1 MLKSIN
7 RYIINEYIKSL
18 FVVIAVMLSICLLI
32 SLLDEFNFFKSKKD
46 LKFIYFIIF
55 ALLKIPNVLINL
67 FPFVVLF
74 AGIVF
79 YLKIYNHNEVIS
91 LRVMGYSNIQIILI
105 PALTSFVIGYLIIF
119 LIVPF
124 SSSMLKYY
132 EELRSDYNDTKNLV
146 FVNETG
152 IWILDRNEKE
162 KNIIRIEKINKDFS
176 TINQITIYNYDVF
189 NNFIKRIDAN
199 DGIISNKNWQLN
211 KVYII
216 AANNKNSGQSYL
228 NSYTYI
234 SNVNINELKNVFKN
248 TETTSLLDINK
259 EMLILEDKGY
269 SIVDLKIRYQKLIS
283 LPIYLLAMSILS
295 GLMIINLG
303 KTSNYLKY
311 GSYGVIIS
319 VMIYF
324 LNDLSITIAK
334 SGIISVDF
342 SVLIPIFLIILIN
355 LVGITQVNAK
365 YNYFYT
371 IIWIFFFKS
380 RYCLFTTKRC
390 L

>member
-7 RYIINEYIKSL
+7 KYIINEYIKSL
-18 FVVIAVMLSICLLI
+18 FVVIAVMLSIILLI
-32 SLLDEFNFFKSKKD
+32 NLLDEFNFFKSKKD
-46 LKFIYFIIF
+46 LKFIFFLIF
-55 ALLKIPNVLINL
+55 TVLKIPNVLINL
-67 FPFVVLF
+67 FPFIVLF

-105 PALTSFVIGYLIIF
+105 PALTSFVIGYVIVF

-124 SSSMLKYY
+124 SSSMLRYY
-132 EELRSDYNDTKNLV
+132 EDLRSEYNETKNLV

-152 IWILDRNEKE
+152 IWILDKNEKE

-176 TINQITIYNYDVF
+176 VVSQITIYNYDAS
-189 NNFIKRIDAN
+189 NNFIRRIDATE
-199 DGIISNKNWQLN
+199 GIINDKNWLLN
-211 KVYII
+211 KVNII
-216 AANNKNSGQSYL
+216 SINKKNNKDNYL
-228 NSYTYI
+228 NNYNYT
-234 SNVNINELKNVFKN
+234 SNVNISELKNVYKN

-269 SIVDLKIRYQKLIS
+269 STIDLRIRYQKLIS
-283 LPIYLLAMSILS
+283 FPIYLLAMSILS

-319 VMIYF
+319 IIIYF

-342 SVLIPIFLIILIN
+342 SVWIPIFLIILIN

-365 YNYFYT
+365 
-371 IIWIFFFKS
+371 
-380 RYCLFTTKRC
+380 
-390 L
+390 

>member
-18 FVVIAVMLSICLLI
+18 LVVIAIMLSIILLI
-32 SLLDEFNFFKSKKD
+32 NLLDEFNFFKSKKN
-46 LKFIYFIIF
+46 LKFIFFIIF
-55 ALLKIPNVLINL
+55 TILKVPNVLINL
-67 FPFVVLF
+67 FPFIVLF
-74 AGIVF
+74 GGIVF

-105 PALTSFVIGYLIIF
+105 PALTSFVIGYIIVL

-132 EELRSDYNDTKNLV
+132 EDLRSEYNETKNLV

-152 IWILDRNEKE
+152 IWVLDKNEKE

-176 TINQITIYNYDVF
+176 SVNQITIYNYDIS
-189 NNFIKRIDAN
+189 NNFIKRIDADEGN
-199 DGIISNKNWQLN
+199 IKDKNWQLN
-211 KVYII
+211 KVHII
-216 AANNKNSGQSYL
+216 SGNKKSNKENYL
-228 NSYTYI
+228 NNYNYT
-234 SNVNINELKNVFKN
+234 SNININELKNIYKN

-259 EMLILEDKGY
+259 EMQTLEDKGY
-269 SIVDLKIRYQKLIS
+269 STIDLRIRYQKLIS
-283 LPIYLLAMSILS
+283 FPIYLLAMSILS

-319 VMIYF
+319 IIIYF

-342 SVLIPIFLIILIN
+342 SVWIPIFLIILIN

-365 YNYFYT
+365 
-371 IIWIFFFKS
+371 
-380 RYCLFTTKRC
+380 
-390 L
+390 

>member
-18 FVVIAVMLSICLLI
+18 FIVIAVMLSIIILI
-32 SLLDEFNFFKSKKD
+32 NLLDEFNFFKSKKD
-46 LKFIYFIIF
+46 LKFIFFIIF
-55 ALLKIPNVLINL
+55 TILKIPNVLINL
-67 FPFVVLF
+67 FPFIVLF
-74 AGIVF
+74 GGIVF

-105 PALTSFVIGYLIIF
+105 PALTSFVIGYIIVF

-124 SSSMLKYY
+124 SSSMLRYY
-132 EELRSDYNDTKNLV
+132 EDLRSEYNETKNLV

-152 IWILDRNEKE
+152 IWILDKNEKE
-162 KNIIRIEKINKDFS
+162 KNIIRIEKISKDFS
-176 TINQITIYNYDVF
+176 VASQITIYNYDSS
-189 NNFIKRIDAN
+189 NNFIKRIDATE
-199 DGIISNKNWQLN
+199 GIIKDKNWQLN
-211 KVYII
+211 KVHII
-216 AANNKNSGQSYL
+216 SSNKKNNKENFL
-228 NSYTYI
+228 NNYNYT
-234 SNVNINELKNVFKN
+234 SNININELKNVYKN
-248 TETTSLLDINK
+248 TDTTSLLDINK
-259 EMLILEDKGY
+259 EMSILEDKGY
-269 SIVDLKIRYQKLIS
+269 STIDLRIRYQKLIS
-283 LPIYLLAMSILS
+283 FPIYLLAMSILS

-319 VMIYF
+319 IIIYF

-342 SVLIPIFLIILIN
+342 SVWIPIFLIILIN

-365 YNYFYT
+365 
-371 IIWIFFFKS
+371 
-380 RYCLFTTKRC
+380 
-390 L
+390 

>member
-18 FVVIAVMLSICLLI
+18 FVVIAVMLSIILLI
-32 SLLDEFNFFKSKKD
+32 NLLDEFNFFKSKKD
-46 LKFIYFIIF
+46 LKFIFFIIF
-55 ALLKIPNVLINL
+55 TVLKVPNVLVNL
-67 FPFVVLF
+67 FPFIILF
-74 AGIVF
+74 GGIVF

-105 PALTSFVIGYLIIF
+105 PALTSFVIGYIIVF

-132 EELRSDYNDTKNLV
+132 EDLRSEYNETKNLV

-152 IWILDRNEKE
+152 IWVLDKNDKE

-176 TINQITIYNYDVF
+176 SVNQITIYNYDIS
-189 NNFIKRIDAN
+189 NNFIKRIDA
-199 DGIISNKNWQLN
+199 DEGFIKDKNWQLN
-211 KVYII
+211 KVHII
-216 AANNKNSGQSYL
+216 SGNKKNNKENYL
-228 NSYTYI
+228 NNYNYT
-234 SNVNINELKNVFKN
+234 SNININELKNIYKN

-259 EMLILEDKGY
+259 EMQTLEDKGY
-269 SIVDLKIRYQKLIS
+269 STIDLRIRYQKLIS
-283 LPIYLLAMSILS
+283 FPIYLLAMSILS

-319 VMIYF
+319 IIIYF

-342 SVLIPIFLIILIN
+342 SVWIPIFLIILIN

-365 YNYFYT
+365 
-371 IIWIFFFKS
+371 
-380 RYCLFTTKRC
+380 
-390 L
+390 

>member
-18 FVVIAVMLSICLLI
+18 FVVIAVMLSIILLI
-32 SLLDEFNFFKSKKD
+32 NLLDEFNFFKSKKD
-46 LKFIYFIIF
+46 LKFIFFLIF
-55 ALLKIPNVLINL
+55 TVLKIPNVLINL
-67 FPFVVLF
+67 FPFIVLF

-105 PALTSFVIGYLIIF
+105 PALTSFVIGYVIVF

-124 SSSMLKYY
+124 SSSMLRYY
-132 EELRSDYNDTKNLV
+132 EDLRSEYNETKNLV

-152 IWILDRNEKE
+152 IWILDKNEKE

-176 TINQITIYNYDVF
+176 VVSQITIYNYDSS
-189 NNFIKRIDAN
+189 NNFIRRIDAAEGTIK
-199 DGIISNKNWQLN
+199 DKNWLLN
-211 KVYII
+211 KVNII
-216 AANNKNSGQSYL
+216 SINKKNNKDNYL
-228 NSYTYI
+228 NNYNYT
-234 SNVNINELKNVFKN
+234 SNVNISELKNVYKN

-269 SIVDLKIRYQKLIS
+269 STIDLRIRYQKLIS
-283 LPIYLLAMSILS
+283 FPIYLLAMSILS

-319 VMIYF
+319 IIIYF

-342 SVLIPIFLIILIN
+342 SVWIPIFLIILIN

-365 YNYFYT
+365 
-371 IIWIFFFKS
+371 
-380 RYCLFTTKRC
+380 
-390 L
+390 

>member
-1 MLKSIN
+1 
-7 RYIINEYIKSL
+7 
-18 FVVIAVMLSICLLI
+18 MLSIILLI
-32 SLLDEFNFFKSKKD
+32 NLLDEFNFFKSKKD
-46 LKFIYFIIF
+46 LKFIFFLIF
-55 ALLKIPNVLINL
+55 TVLKIPNVLINL
-67 FPFVVLF
+67 FPFIVLF

-105 PALTSFVIGYLIIF
+105 PALTSFVIGYVIVF

-124 SSSMLKYY
+124 SSSMLRYY
-132 EELRSDYNDTKNLV
+132 EDLRSEYNETKNLV

-152 IWILDRNEKE
+152 IWILDKNEKE

-176 TINQITIYNYDVF
+176 VVSQITIYNYDAS
-189 NNFIKRIDAN
+189 NNFIRRIDAAEGTIKDKN
-199 DGIISNKNWQLN
+199 WLLSKVNIISINK
-211 KVYII
+211 K
-216 AANNKNSGQSYL
+216 NNKDNYL
-228 NSYTYI
+228 NNYNYT
-234 SNVNINELKNVFKN
+234 SNVNISELKNVYKN

-269 SIVDLKIRYQKLIS
+269 STIDLRIRYQKLIS
-283 LPIYLLAMSILS
+283 FPVYLLAMSILS

-319 VMIYF
+319 IIIYF

-342 SVLIPIFLIILIN
+342 SVWIPIFLIILIN

-365 YNYFYT
+365 
-371 IIWIFFFKS
+371 
-380 RYCLFTTKRC
+380 
-390 L
+390 

>member
-1 MLKSIN
+1 
-7 RYIINEYIKSL
+7 
-18 FVVIAVMLSICLLI
+18 MLSIILLI
-32 SLLDEFNFFKSKKD
+32 NLLDEFNFFKSKKD
-46 LKFIYFIIF
+46 LKFIFFIIF
-55 ALLKIPNVLINL
+55 TILKIPNVLINL
-67 FPFVVLF
+67 FPFIVLF
-74 AGIVF
+74 GGIVF

-105 PALTSFVIGYLIIF
+105 PALTSFVVGYVIVF

-132 EELRSDYNDTKNLV
+132 EELRSEYNETKNLV

-152 IWILDRNEKE
+152 IWILDKNEKE

-176 TINQITIYNYDVF
+176 TLTRITIYNYDNS
-189 NNFIKRIDAN
+189 NNFIKRIDA
-199 DGIISNKNWQLN
+199 DEGIIIDKNWQLN
-211 KVYII
+211 KVHII
-216 AANNKNSGQSYL
+216 TANKKNNKDNYL
-228 NSYTYI
+228 NNYSYT
-234 SNVNINELKNVFKN
+234 SNININELRNVYKN

-269 SIVDLKIRYQKLIS
+269 STIDLRIRYQKLIS
-283 LPIYLLAMSILS
+283 FPIYLLAMSILS

-303 KTSNYLKY
+303 KTANYLKY
-311 GSYGVIIS
+311 GTYGVIIS
-319 VMIYF
+319 IIIYF

-342 SVLIPIFLIILIN
+342 SVWIPIFLIILIN

-365 YNYFYT
+365 
-371 IIWIFFFKS
+371 
-380 RYCLFTTKRC
+380 
-390 L
+390 

>member
-1 MLKSIN
+1 MFKSIN
-7 RYIINEYIKSL
+7 RYIIKEFLKSL
-18 FVVIAVMLSICLLI
+18 LVVLCVMFSIVLLI
-32 SLLDEFNFFKSKKD
+32 TLLEEFNYFKSKQD
-46 LKFIYFIIF
+46 LKFIQFIIF
-55 ALLKIPNVLINL
+55 TFLKIPNLLFNL
-67 FPFVVLF
+67 FPFIVLF
-74 AGIVF
+74 SGIFF
-79 YLKIYNHNEVIS
+79 YLKIYNYNEVIS

-105 PALTSFVIGYLIIF
+105 PALTCFVMGYLLVF

-124 SSSMLKYY
+124 TSSMLKYY
-132 EELRSDYNDTKNLV
+132 EELKSEYDQTKNLV

-152 IWILDRNEKE
+152 IWIIDKNEND
-162 KNIIRIEKINKDFS
+162 KNIIRIDKIDKNFS
-176 TINQITIYNYDVF
+176 NIKQITIYNYDKD

-199 DGIISNKNWQLN
+199 EGIINDTNWQLSQVN
-211 KVYII
+211 II
-216 AANNKNSGQSYL
+216 SSNNKKNSENYF
-228 NSYTYI
+228 NNYNYK
-234 SNVNINELKNVFKN
+234 SNIKIIELKNIYKN
-248 TETTSLLDINK
+248 TETTSLLDISK

-342 SVLIPIFLIILIN
+342 SVWIPIFLIILIN

-365 YNYFYT
+365 
-371 IIWIFFFKS
+371 
-380 RYCLFTTKRC
+380 
-390 L
+390 

>member
-7 RYIINEYIKSL
+7 RYIIIEYIKSL
-18 FVVIAVMLSICLLI
+18 FVVIAVMLSIILLI
-32 SLLDEFNFFKSKKD
+32 NLLDEFNFFKSKKD
-46 LKFIYFIIF
+46 LKFIFFLIF
-55 ALLKIPNVLINL
+55 TILKIPNLLINL
-67 FPFVVLF
+67 FPFIVLF
-74 AGIVF
+74 GGIVF

-105 PALTSFVIGYLIIF
+105 PALTSFIIGYIIVF

-124 SSSMLKYY
+124 SSSMLRYY
-132 EELRSDYNDTKNLV
+132 ESLRSEYNETKNLV

-152 IWILDRNEKE
+152 IWILDKNEKE
-162 KNIIRIEKINKDFS
+162 KNIIRIEKISKDFS
-176 TINQITIYNYDVF
+176 VASQITIYNYDSS
-189 NNFIKRIDAN
+189 NNFIKRIDATEGFIK
-199 DGIISNKNWQLN
+199 DKNWQLN

-216 AANNKNSGQSYL
+216 SANKKNNKENYL
-228 NSYTYI
+228 NNYNYT
-234 SNVNINELKNVFKN
+234 SNVNISELKNVYKN
-248 TETTSLLDINK
+248 TDTTSLLDINK
-259 EMLILEDKGY
+259 EMMILEDKGY
-269 SIVDLKIRYQKLIS
+269 STIDLRIRYQKLIS
-283 LPIYLLAMSILS
+283 FPIYLLAMSILS

-319 VMIYF
+319 VIIYF

-342 SVLIPIFLIILIN
+342 SVWIPIFLIILIN

-365 YNYFYT
+365 
-371 IIWIFFFKS
+371 
-380 RYCLFTTKRC
+380 
-390 L
+390 

>member
-18 FVVIAVMLSICLLI
+18 FVVIAVMLSIILLI
-32 SLLDEFNFFKSKKD
+32 NLLDEFTFFKSKKD
-46 LKFIYFIIF
+46 LKFIFFIIF
-55 ALLKIPNVLINL
+55 TILKIPNLLINL
-67 FPFVVLF
+67 FPFIVLF
-74 AGIVF
+74 GGIVF

-105 PALTSFVIGYLIIF
+105 PALTSFIIGYIIVF

-124 SSSMLKYY
+124 SSSMLRYY
-132 EELRSDYNDTKNLV
+132 ESLRSEYNETKNLV

-152 IWILDRNEKE
+152 IWILDKNEKE
-162 KNIIRIEKINKDFS
+162 KNIIRIEKISKDFS
-176 TINQITIYNYDVF
+176 VVNQITIYNYDTS
-189 NNFIKRIDAN
+189 NNFIKRIDATEGFIK
-199 DGIISNKNWQLN
+199 DKNWQLN

-216 AANNKNSGQSYL
+216 STNKKNNNENYL
-228 NSYTYI
+228 NNYNYT
-234 SNVNINELKNVFKN
+234 SNVNISELKNVYKN
-248 TETTSLLDINK
+248 TDTTSLLDINK
-259 EMLILEDKGY
+259 EMMILEDKGY
-269 SIVDLKIRYQKLIS
+269 STIDLRIRYQKLIS
-283 LPIYLLAMSILS
+283 FPIYLLAMSILS

-319 VMIYF
+319 VIIYF

-342 SVLIPIFLIILIN
+342 SVWIPIFLIILIN

-365 YNYFYT
+365 
-371 IIWIFFFKS
+371 
-380 RYCLFTTKRC
+380 
-390 L
+390 

>member
-18 FVVIAVMLSICLLI
+18 FVVIAVMLSIILLI
-32 SLLDEFNFFKSKKD
+32 NLLDEFNFFKSKKD
-46 LKFIYFIIF
+46 LKFIFFIIF
-55 ALLKIPNVLINL
+55 TILKIPNLLINL
-67 FPFVVLF
+67 FPFIVLF
-74 AGIVF
+74 GGIVF

-105 PALTSFVIGYLIIF
+105 PALTSFIIGYIIVF

-124 SSSMLKYY
+124 SSSMLRYY
-132 EELRSDYNDTKNLV
+132 ESLRSEYNETKNLV

-152 IWILDRNEKE
+152 IWILDKNEKE
-162 KNIIRIEKINKDFS
+162 KNIIRIEKISKDFS
-176 TINQITIYNYDVF
+176 VVNQITIYNYDTS
-189 NNFIKRIDAN
+189 NNFIKRIDATEGFIK
-199 DGIISNKNWQLN
+199 DKNWQLN

-216 AANNKNSGQSYL
+216 SANKKNNKENYL
-228 NSYTYI
+228 NNYNYT
-234 SNVNINELKNVFKN
+234 SNVNISELKNVYKN
-248 TETTSLLDINK
+248 TDTTSLLDINK
-259 EMLILEDKGY
+259 EMAILEDKGY
-269 SIVDLKIRYQKLIS
+269 STIDLRIRYQKLIS
-283 LPIYLLAMSILS
+283 FPIYLLAMSILS

-319 VMIYF
+319 VIIYF

-342 SVLIPIFLIILIN
+342 SVWIPIFLIILIN

-365 YNYFYT
+365 
-371 IIWIFFFKS
+371 
-380 RYCLFTTKRC
+380 
-390 L
+390 

>member
-18 FVVIAVMLSICLLI
+18 FIVIAVMLSIILLI
-32 SLLDEFNFFKSKKD
+32 NLLDEFNFFKSKKD
-46 LKFIYFIIF
+46 LKFIFFIIF
-55 ALLKIPNVLINL
+55 TILKIPNVLINL
-67 FPFVVLF
+67 FPFIVLF
-74 AGIVF
+74 GGIVF

-105 PALTSFVIGYLIIF
+105 PALTSFIIGYIIVF

-124 SSSMLKYY
+124 SSSMLRYY
-132 EELRSDYNDTKNLV
+132 ESLRSEYNETKNLV

-152 IWILDRNEKE
+152 IWILDKNEKE
-162 KNIIRIEKINKDFS
+162 KNIIRIEKISKDFS
-176 TINQITIYNYDVF
+176 VVNQITIYNYDSS
-189 NNFIKRIDAN
+189 NNFIKRIDATEGFIK
-199 DGIISNKNWQLN
+199 DKNWQLN

-216 AANNKNSGQSYL
+216 STNKKNNNENYL
-228 NSYTYI
+228 NNYNYT
-234 SNVNINELKNVFKN
+234 SNVNISELKNVYKN
-248 TETTSLLDINK
+248 TDTTSLLDINK
-259 EMLILEDKGY
+259 EMSILEDKGY
-269 SIVDLKIRYQKLIS
+269 STIDLRIRYQKLIS
-283 LPIYLLAMSILS
+283 FPIYLLAMSILS

-319 VMIYF
+319 IIIYF

-342 SVLIPIFLIILIN
+342 SVWIPIFLIILIN

-365 YNYFYT
+365 
-371 IIWIFFFKS
+371 
-380 RYCLFTTKRC
+380 
-390 L
+390 

>member
-18 FVVIAVMLSICLLI
+18 FVVIAVMLSIILLI
-32 SLLDEFNFFKSKKD
+32 NLLDEFNFFKSKKD
-46 LKFIYFIIF
+46 LKFIFFIIF
-55 ALLKIPNVLINL
+55 TILKVPNLLINL
-67 FPFVVLF
+67 FPFIVLF
-74 AGIVF
+74 GGIVF

-105 PALTSFVIGYLIIF
+105 PALTSFIIGYIIVF

-124 SSSMLKYY
+124 SSSMLRYY
-132 EELRSDYNDTKNLV
+132 ESLRSEYNETKNLV

-152 IWILDRNEKE
+152 IWILDKNEKE
-162 KNIIRIEKINKDFS
+162 KNIIRIEKISKDFS
-176 TINQITIYNYDVF
+176 VVNQITIYNYDSS
-189 NNFIKRIDAN
+189 NNFIKRIDATEGFIK
-199 DGIISNKNWQLN
+199 DKNWQLN

-216 AANNKNSGQSYL
+216 STNKKNNNENYL
-228 NSYTYI
+228 NNYNYT
-234 SNVNINELKNVFKN
+234 SNVNISELKNVYKN
-248 TETTSLLDINK
+248 TDTTSLLDINK
-259 EMLILEDKGY
+259 EMMILEDKGY
-269 SIVDLKIRYQKLIS
+269 STIDLRIRYQKLIS
-283 LPIYLLAMSILS
+283 FPIYLLAMSTLS

-342 SVLIPIFLIILIN
+342 SVWIPIFLIILIN
-355 LVGITQVNAK
+355 LVG
-365 YNYFYT
+365 
-371 IIWIFFFKS
+371 
-380 RYCLFTTKRC
+380 
-390 L
+390 

>member
-7 RYIINEYIKSL
+7 RYIINEYLKSL
-18 FVVIAVMLSICLLI
+18 LVVIAVMLSIILLI
-32 SLLDEFNFFKSKKD
+32 NLLDEFNFFKSKKD
-46 LKFIYFIIF
+46 LKFIFFLIF
-55 ALLKIPNVLINL
+55 TILKLPNVLINL
-67 FPFVVLF
+67 FPFIILF

-105 PALTSFVIGYLIIF
+105 PALTSFVIGYIIVF

-124 SSSMLKYY
+124 SSSLLKYY
-132 EELRSDYNDTKNLV
+132 EELRSEYNETRNLV

-152 IWILDRNEKE
+152 IWILDKNEKE

-176 TINQITIYNYDVF
+176 NINQVTIYNYDAY
-189 NNFIKRIDAN
+189 NNFIRRIDA
-199 DGIISNKNWQLN
+199 DEGIIKNTNWQLN
-211 KVYII
+211 KVHFIT
-216 AANNKNSGQSYL
+216 ANKKNNKENYL
-228 NSYTYI
+228 NSYNYT
-234 SNVNINELKNVFKN
+234 SNVNINELKNIYKN
-248 TETTSLLDINK
+248 TETTSLLNINK
-259 EMLILEDKGY
+259 EMLILESKGY
-269 SIVDLKIRYQKLIS
+269 STIDLRIRYQKLIS

-311 GSYGVIIS
+311 GSYGVLISII
-319 VMIYF
+319 IYF
-324 LNDLSITIAK
+324 LNDLSITVAK

-342 SVLIPIFLIILIN
+342 SVWIPIFLIILIN

-365 YNYFYT
+365 
-371 IIWIFFFKS
+371 
-380 RYCLFTTKRC
+380 
-390 L
+390 

>member
-18 FVVIAVMLSICLLI
+18 FVVIAVMLSIILLI
-32 SLLDEFNFFKSKKD
+32 NLLDEFNFFKSKKD
-46 LKFIYFIIF
+46 LKFIFFIIF
-55 ALLKIPNVLINL
+55 TILKIPNLLINL
-67 FPFVVLF
+67 FPFIVLF
-74 AGIVF
+74 GGIVF

-105 PALTSFVIGYLIIF
+105 PALTSFIIGYIIVF

-124 SSSMLKYY
+124 SSSMLRYY
-132 EELRSDYNDTKNLV
+132 ESLRSEYNETKNLV

-152 IWILDRNEKE
+152 IWILDKNEKD
-162 KNIIRIEKINKDFS
+162 KNIIRIEKISKDFS
-176 TINQITIYNYDVF
+176 VINQITIYNYDSS
-189 NNFIKRIDAN
+189 NNFIKRIDATEGFIK
-199 DGIISNKNWQLN
+199 DKNWQLN

-216 AANNKNSGQSYL
+216 STNKKNNNENYL
-228 NSYTYI
+228 NNYNYT
-234 SNVNINELKNVFKN
+234 SNVNISELKNVYKN
-248 TETTSLLDINK
+248 TDTTSLLDINK
-259 EMLILEDKGY
+259 EMAILEDKGY
-269 SIVDLKIRYQKLIS
+269 STIDLRIRYQKLIS
-283 LPIYLLAMSILS
+283 FPIYLLAMSILS

-319 VMIYF
+319 VIIYF

-342 SVLIPIFLIILIN
+342 SVWIPIFLIILIN

-365 YNYFYT
+365 
-371 IIWIFFFKS
+371 
-380 RYCLFTTKRC
+380 
-390 L
+390 

>member
-1 MLKSIN
+1 
-7 RYIINEYIKSL
+7 
-18 FVVIAVMLSICLLI
+18 MLSIILLI
-32 SLLDEFNFFKSKKD
+32 NLLDEFNFFKSKKD
-46 LKFIYFIIF
+46 LKFIFFIIF
-55 ALLKIPNVLINL
+55 TILKIPNLLINL
-67 FPFVVLF
+67 FPFIILF
-74 AGIVF
+74 GGIVF

-105 PALTSFVIGYLIIF
+105 PALTSFIIGYIIVF

-124 SSSMLKYY
+124 SSSMLRYY
-132 EELRSDYNDTKNLV
+132 ESLRSEYNETKNLV

-152 IWILDRNEKE
+152 IWILDKNEKE
-162 KNIIRIEKINKDFS
+162 KNIIRIEKISKDFS
-176 TINQITIYNYDVF
+176 VVNQITIYNYDSS
-189 NNFIKRIDAN
+189 NNFIKRIDATEGFIK
-199 DGIISNKNWQLN
+199 DKNWQLN

-216 AANNKNSGQSYL
+216 STNKKNNNENYL
-228 NSYTYI
+228 NNYNYT
-234 SNVNINELKNVFKN
+234 SNVNISELKNVYKN
-248 TETTSLLDINK
+248 TDTTSLLDINK
-259 EMLILEDKGY
+259 EMMILEDKGY
-269 SIVDLKIRYQKLIS
+269 STIDLRIRYQKLIS
-283 LPIYLLAMSILS
+283 FPIYLLAMSILS

-342 SVLIPIFLIILIN
+342 SVWIPIFLIILIN

-365 YNYFYT
+365 
-371 IIWIFFFKS
+371 
-380 RYCLFTTKRC
+380 
-390 L
+390 

>member
-1 MLKSIN
+1 
-7 RYIINEYIKSL
+7 
-18 FVVIAVMLSICLLI
+18 
-32 SLLDEFNFFKSKKD
+32 
-46 LKFIYFIIF
+46 
-55 ALLKIPNVLINL
+55 
-67 FPFVVLF
+67 
-74 AGIVF
+74 
-79 YLKIYNHNEVIS
+79 
-91 LRVMGYSNIQIILI
+91 MGYSNIQIILI

-132 EELRSDYNDTKNLV
+132 EELRSEYNDTKNLV

-176 TINQITIYNYDVF
+176 TINQITIYNYDVS

-199 DGIISNKNWQLN
+199 SGIISNKNWQLN
-211 KVYII
+211 GVYII
-216 AANNKNSGQSYL
+216 VANKKNTPQSYL
-228 NSYTYI
+228 NNYTYI
-234 SNVNINELKNVFKN
+234 SNVNINELKNIYKN
-248 TETTSLLDINK
+248 TETTSLLDISK

-319 VMIYF
+319 VIIYF

-342 SVLIPIFLIILIN
+342 SVWIPIFLIILIN

-365 YNYFYT
+365 
-371 IIWIFFFKS
+371 
-380 RYCLFTTKRC
+380 
-390 L
+390 

>member
-18 FVVIAVMLSICLLI
+18 FVVIAVMLSIILLI
-32 SLLDEFNFFKSKKD
+32 NLLDEFNFFKSKKD
-46 LKFIYFIIF
+46 LKFIFFIIF
-55 ALLKIPNVLINL
+55 TILKIPNLLINL
-67 FPFVVLF
+67 FPFIVLF
-74 AGIVF
+74 GGIVF

-105 PALTSFVIGYLIIF
+105 PALTSFVIGYIIVF

-124 SSSMLKYY
+124 SSSMLRYY
-132 EELRSDYNDTKNLV
+132 ESLRSEYNETKNLV

-152 IWILDRNEKE
+152 IWILDKNEKE
-162 KNIIRIEKINKDFS
+162 KNIIRIEKISKDFS
-176 TINQITIYNYDVF
+176 VVNQITIYNYDSS
-189 NNFIKRIDAN
+189 NNFIKRIDATEGFIK
-199 DGIISNKNWQLN
+199 DKNWQLN

-216 AANNKNSGQSYL
+216 SANKKNNKENYL
-228 NSYTYI
+228 NNYNYT
-234 SNVNINELKNVFKN
+234 SNVNISELKNVYKN
-248 TETTSLLDINK
+248 TDTTSLLDINK
-259 EMLILEDKGY
+259 EMMILEDKGY
-269 SIVDLKIRYQKLIS
+269 STIDLRIRYQKLIS
-283 LPIYLLAMSILS
+283 FPIYLLAMSILS

-319 VMIYF
+319 VIIYF

-342 SVLIPIFLIILIN
+342 SVWIPIFLIILIN

-365 YNYFYT
+365 
-371 IIWIFFFKS
+371 
-380 RYCLFTTKRC
+380 
-390 L
+390 

>member
-18 FVVIAVMLSICLLI
+18 FIVIAVMLSIILLI
-32 SLLDEFNFFKSKKD
+32 NLLDEFNFFKSKKD
-46 LKFIYFIIF
+46 LKFIFFLIF
-55 ALLKIPNVLINL
+55 TVLKIPNVLINL
-67 FPFVVLF
+67 FPFIVLF

-105 PALTSFVIGYLIIF
+105 PALTSFVIGYVIVF

-124 SSSMLKYY
+124 SSSMLRYY
-132 EELRSDYNDTKNLV
+132 EDLRSEYNETKNLV

-152 IWILDRNEKE
+152 IWILDKNEKE

-176 TINQITIYNYDVF
+176 VVSQITIYNYDAS
-189 NNFIKRIDAN
+189 NNFIRRIDATEGTIK
-199 DGIISNKNWQLN
+199 DKNWLLN
-211 KVYII
+211 KVNII
-216 AANNKNSGQSYL
+216 SINKKNNKDNYL
-228 NSYTYI
+228 NNYNYT
-234 SNVNINELKNVFKN
+234 SNVNISELKNVYKN

-269 SIVDLKIRYQKLIS
+269 STIDLRIRYQKLIS
-283 LPIYLLAMSILS
+283 FPIYLLAMSILS

-319 VMIYF
+319 IIIYF

-342 SVLIPIFLIILIN
+342 SVWIPIFLIILIN

-365 YNYFYT
+365 
-371 IIWIFFFKS
+371 
-380 RYCLFTTKRC
+380 
-390 L
+390 

>member
-18 FVVIAVMLSICLLI
+18 FVVIAVMLSIILLI
-32 SLLDEFNFFKSKKD
+32 NLLDEFNFFKSKKD
-46 LKFIYFIIF
+46 LKFIFFLIF
-55 ALLKIPNVLINL
+55 TVLKIPNVLINL
-67 FPFVVLF
+67 FPFIVLF

-105 PALTSFVIGYLIIF
+105 PALTSFVIGYIIVF

-124 SSSMLKYY
+124 SSSMLRYY
-132 EELRSDYNDTKNLV
+132 EDLRSEYNETKNLV

-152 IWILDRNEKE
+152 IWILDKNEKE

-176 TINQITIYNYDVF
+176 VVSQITIYNYDAS
-189 NNFIKRIDAN
+189 NNFIRRIDATEGTIKDKN
-199 DGIISNKNWQLN
+199 WLLSKVNIISINK
-211 KVYII
+211 K
-216 AANNKNSGQSYL
+216 NNKDNYL
-228 NSYTYI
+228 NNYNYT
-234 SNVNINELKNVFKN
+234 SNVNISELKNVYKN

-259 EMLILEDKGY
+259 EMLILEEKGY
-269 SIVDLKIRYQKLIS
+269 STIDLRIRYQKLIS
-283 LPIYLLAMSILS
+283 FPIYLLAMSILS

-319 VMIYF
+319 IIIYF

-342 SVLIPIFLIILIN
+342 SVWIPIFLIILIN

-365 YNYFYT
+365 
-371 IIWIFFFKS
+371 
-380 RYCLFTTKRC
+380 
-390 L
+390 

>member
-18 FVVIAVMLSICLLI
+18 FVVIAVMLSIILLI
-32 SLLDEFNFFKSKKD
+32 NLLDEFNFFKSKKD
-46 LKFIYFIIF
+46 LKFIFFIIF
-55 ALLKIPNVLINL
+55 TILKIPNLLINL
-67 FPFVVLF
+67 FPFIVLF
-74 AGIVF
+74 GGIVF

-105 PALTSFVIGYLIIF
+105 PALTSFIIGYIIVF

-124 SSSMLKYY
+124 SSSMLRYY
-132 EELRSDYNDTKNLV
+132 ESLRSEYNETKNLV

-152 IWILDRNEKE
+152 IWILDKNEKE

-176 TINQITIYNYDVF
+176 VVSQITIYNYDAS
-189 NNFIKRIDAN
+189 NNFIRRIDATE
-199 DGIISNKNWQLN
+199 GIINDKNWLLN
-211 KVYII
+211 KVNII
-216 AANNKNSGQSYL
+216 SINKKNNKDNYL
-228 NSYTYI
+228 NNYNYT
-234 SNVNINELKNVFKN
+234 SNVNISELKNVYKN

-269 SIVDLKIRYQKLIS
+269 STIDLRIRYQKLIS
-283 LPIYLLAMSILS
+283 FPIYLLAMSILS

-319 VMIYF
+319 IIIYF

-342 SVLIPIFLIILIN
+342 SVWIPIFLIILIN

-365 YNYFYT
+365 
-371 IIWIFFFKS
+371 
-380 RYCLFTTKRC
+380 
-390 L
+390 

>member
-7 RYIINEYIKSL
+7 RYIIKEYISSL
-18 FVVIAVMLSICLLI
+18 FVVIAVMLSIILLI
-32 SLLDEFNFFKSKKD
+32 NLLDEFNFFKSKKD
-46 LKFIYFIIF
+46 LKFIFFIIF
-55 ALLKIPNVLINL
+55 TILKIPNVLVNL
-67 FPFVVLF
+67 FPFIVLF
-74 AGIVF
+74 GGIVF

-105 PALTSFVIGYLIIF
+105 PALTSFVIGYVIVF
-119 LIVPF
+119 LITPI

-132 EELRSDYNDTKNLV
+132 EELRSKYNDTKNLV

-152 IWILDRNEKE
+152 IWIIDKNEKD

-176 TINQITIYNYDVF
+176 IINQITIYNYDIS
-189 NNFIKRIDAN
+189 NNFIKRIDSSE
-199 DGIISNKNWQLN
+199 GIIKDKNWQLN

-216 AANNKNSGQSYL
+216 TANKKNNKESYL
-228 NSYTYI
+228 NNYNYS
-234 SNVNINELKNVFKN
+234 SNININELKNIYKN

-259 EMLILEDKGY
+259 EILILEDKGY
-269 SIVDLKIRYQKLIS
+269 STIDLRIRYQKLIS

-311 GSYGVIIS
+311 GSYGVLISII
-319 VMIYF
+319 IYF

-342 SVLIPIFLIILIN
+342 SVWIPIFLIILIN

-365 YNYFYT
+365 
-371 IIWIFFFKS
+371 
-380 RYCLFTTKRC
+380 
-390 L
+390 

>member
-18 FVVIAVMLSICLLI
+18 FVVIAVMLSIILLI
-32 SLLDEFNFFKSKKD
+32 NLLDEFNFFKSKKD
-46 LKFIYFIIF
+46 LKFIFFIIF
-55 ALLKIPNVLINL
+55 TILKIPNLLINL
-67 FPFVVLF
+67 FPFIVLF
-74 AGIVF
+74 GGIVF

-105 PALTSFVIGYLIIF
+105 PALTSFIIGYIIVF

-124 SSSMLKYY
+124 SSSMLRYY
-132 EELRSDYNDTKNLV
+132 ESLRSEYNETKNLV

-152 IWILDRNEKE
+152 IWILDKNEKE
-162 KNIIRIEKINKDFS
+162 KNIIRIEKISKDFS
-176 TINQITIYNYDVF
+176 VVNQITIYNYDSS
-189 NNFIKRIDAN
+189 NNFIKRIDATEGFIK
-199 DGIISNKNWQLN
+199 DKNWQLN

-216 AANNKNSGQSYL
+216 STNKKNNNENYL
-228 NSYTYI
+228 NNYNYT
-234 SNVNINELKNVFKN
+234 SNVNISELKNVYKN
-248 TETTSLLDINK
+248 TDTTSLLDINK
-259 EMLILEDKGY
+259 EMSILEDKGY
-269 SIVDLKIRYQKLIS
+269 STIDLRIRYQKLIS
-283 LPIYLLAMSILS
+283 FPIYLLAMSILS

-342 SVLIPIFLIILIN
+342 SVWIPIFLIILIN

-365 YNYFYT
+365 
-371 IIWIFFFKS
+371 
-380 RYCLFTTKRC
+380 
-390 L
+390 

>member
-1 MLKSIN
+1 MIKSIN
-7 RYIINEYIKSL
+7 KYIINEYIKSL
-18 FVVIAVMLSICLLI
+18 FVVIAVMLSII
-32 SLLDEFNFFKSKKD
+32 FVINLLDEFNFFKTKKD
-46 LKFIYFIIF
+46 LKFIFFIIF
-55 ALLKIPNVLINL
+55 TILKIPNVLINL
-67 FPFVVLF
+67 FPFIVLF

-105 PALTSFVIGYLIIF
+105 PALTSFVIGYVIVF

-124 SSSMLKYY
+124 SSSMLRYY
-132 EELRSDYNDTKNLV
+132 EDLRSEYNETKNLV

-152 IWILDRNEKE
+152 IWILDKNEKE

-176 TINQITIYNYDVF
+176 VVSQITIYNYDAS
-189 NNFIKRIDAN
+189 NNFIRRIDATEGTIK
-199 DGIISNKNWQLN
+199 DKNWLLN
-211 KVYII
+211 KVNII
-216 AANNKNSGQSYL
+216 SINKKNNKDNYL
-228 NSYTYI
+228 NNYNYT
-234 SNVNINELKNVFKN
+234 SNVNISELKNVYKN

-269 SIVDLKIRYQKLIS
+269 STIDLRIRYQKLIS
-283 LPIYLLAMSILS
+283 FPIYLLAMSILS

-319 VMIYF
+319 IIIYF

-342 SVLIPIFLIILIN
+342 SVWIPIFLIILIN

-365 YNYFYT
+365 
-371 IIWIFFFKS
+371 
-380 RYCLFTTKRC
+380 
-390 L
+390 

>member
-18 FVVIAVMLSICLLI
+18 LVVIAVMLSIILLI
-32 SLLDEFNFFKSKKD
+32 NLLDEFNFFKSKKD
-46 LKFIYFIIF
+46 LKFIFFIIF
-55 ALLKIPNVLINL
+55 TILKVPNVLINL
-67 FPFVVLF
+67 FPFIVLF
-74 AGIVF
+74 GGIVF

-105 PALTSFVIGYLIIF
+105 PALTSFVIGYIIVF

-132 EELRSDYNDTKNLV
+132 EDLRSEYNETKNLV

-152 IWILDRNEKE
+152 IWVLDKNDKE

-176 TINQITIYNYDVF
+176 SVKQITIYNYDIS
-189 NNFIKRIDAN
+189 NNFIKRIDA
-199 DGIISNKNWQLN
+199 DEGVIKDKNWQLN
-211 KVYII
+211 KVRII
-216 AANNKNSGQSYL
+216 SGNKKNNKENYL
-228 NSYTYI
+228 NNYNYT
-234 SNVNINELKNVFKN
+234 SNININELKNIYKN

-259 EMLILEDKGY
+259 EMQTLEDKGY
-269 SIVDLKIRYQKLIS
+269 STIDLRIRYQKLIS
-283 LPIYLLAMSILS
+283 FPIYLLAMSILS

-319 VMIYF
+319 IIIYF

-342 SVLIPIFLIILIN
+342 SVWIPIFLIILIN

-365 YNYFYT
+365 
-371 IIWIFFFKS
+371 
-380 RYCLFTTKRC
+380 
-390 L
+390 

>member
-18 FVVIAVMLSICLLI
+18 FVVIAVMLSIILLI
-32 SLLDEFNFFKSKKD
+32 NLLDEFNFFKSKKD
-46 LKFIYFIIF
+46 LKFIFFLIF
-55 ALLKIPNVLINL
+55 TVLKIPNVLINL
-67 FPFVVLF
+67 FPFIVLF

-105 PALTSFVIGYLIIF
+105 PALTSFVIGYVIVF

-124 SSSMLKYY
+124 SSSMLRYY
-132 EELRSDYNDTKNLV
+132 EDLRSEYNETKNLV

-152 IWILDRNEKE
+152 IWILDKNEKE

-176 TINQITIYNYDVF
+176 VVSQITIYNYDAS
-189 NNFIKRIDAN
+189 NNFIRRIDAAEGTIKDKN
-199 DGIISNKNWQLN
+199 WLLSKVNIISINK
-211 KVYII
+211 K
-216 AANNKNSGQSYL
+216 NNKDNYL
-228 NSYTYI
+228 NNYNYT
-234 SNVNINELKNVFKN
+234 SNINISELKNVYKN

-269 SIVDLKIRYQKLIS
+269 STIDLRIRYQKLIS
-283 LPIYLLAMSILS
+283 FPIYLLAMSILS

-319 VMIYF
+319 IIIYF

-342 SVLIPIFLIILIN
+342 SVWIPIFLIILIN

-365 YNYFYT
+365 
-371 IIWIFFFKS
+371 
-380 RYCLFTTKRC
+380 
-390 L
+390 

>member
-18 FVVIAVMLSICLLI
+18 FVVIAVMLSIVLLI
-32 SLLDEFNFFKSKKD
+32 NLLDEFNFFKSKKD
-46 LKFIYFIIF
+46 LKFIFFITFTI
-55 ALLKIPNVLINL
+55 LKIPNVLINL
-67 FPFVVLF
+67 FPFIVLF
-74 AGIVF
+74 GGIVF

-105 PALTSFVIGYLIIF
+105 PALTSFVIGYIIVF

-124 SSSMLKYY
+124 SSSMLRYY
-132 EELRSDYNDTKNLV
+132 EDLRSEYNETKNLV

-152 IWILDRNEKE
+152 IWILDKNEKE
-162 KNIIRIEKINKDFS
+162 KNIIRIEKISKDFS
-176 TINQITIYNYDVF
+176 AVSQITIYNYDSS
-189 NNFIKRIDAN
+189 NNFIKRIDATEGFIK
-199 DGIISNKNWQLN
+199 DKNWQLN
-211 KVYII
+211 KVHII
-216 AANNKNSGQSYL
+216 SSNKKNNKENYL
-228 NSYTYI
+228 NNYNYI
-234 SNVNINELKNVFKN
+234 SNVNINELKNVYKN
-248 TETTSLLDINK
+248 TDTASLLDISK
-259 EMLILEDKGY
+259 EMSILEDKGY
-269 SIVDLKIRYQKLIS
+269 STTDLRIRYQKLIS
-283 LPIYLLAMSILS
+283 FPIYLLAMSILS

-319 VMIYF
+319 VIIYF

-342 SVLIPIFLIILIN
+342 SVWIPIFLIILIN

-365 YNYFYT
+365 
-371 IIWIFFFKS
+371 
-380 RYCLFTTKRC
+380 
-390 L
+390 

>member
-1 MLKSIN
+1 MFKSIN
-7 RYIINEYIKSL
+7 RYIIKEFLKSL
-18 FVVIAVMLSICLLI
+18 LVVLCVMFSIVLLI
-32 SLLDEFNFFKSKKD
+32 TLLEEFNYFKTKQD
-46 LKFIYFIIF
+46 LKFITFIIF
-55 ALLKIPNVLINL
+55 TFLKIPNLLFNL
-67 FPFVVLF
+67 FPFIVLF
-74 AGIVF
+74 SGIVF
-79 YLKIYNHNEVIS
+79 YLKIYNFNEVIS

-105 PALTSFVIGYLIIF
+105 PALTCFVMGYLLVF

-124 SSSMLKYY
+124 TSSMLKYY
-132 EELRSDYNDTKNLV
+132 EELKSEYDQTKNLV

-152 IWILDRNEKE
+152 IWIIDKNEND
-162 KNIIRIEKINKDFS
+162 KNIIRIEKIDKNFS
-176 TINQITIYNYDVF
+176 SINQITIYNYDKD

-199 DGIISNKNWQLN
+199 EGIINDNNWQLSQVN
-211 KVYII
+211 II
-216 AANNKNSGQSYL
+216 SSNNKKNSENYF
-228 NSYTYI
+228 NNYNYK
-234 SNVNINELKNVFKN
+234 SNIKIIELKNIYKN
-248 TETTSLLDINK
+248 TETTSLLDISK

-283 LPIYLLAMSILS
+283 VPIYLLAMSILS

-319 VMIYF
+319 VIIYF

-342 SVLIPIFLIILIN
+342 SVWIPIFLIILIN

-365 YNYFYT
+365 
-371 IIWIFFFKS
+371 
-380 RYCLFTTKRC
+380 
-390 L
+390 